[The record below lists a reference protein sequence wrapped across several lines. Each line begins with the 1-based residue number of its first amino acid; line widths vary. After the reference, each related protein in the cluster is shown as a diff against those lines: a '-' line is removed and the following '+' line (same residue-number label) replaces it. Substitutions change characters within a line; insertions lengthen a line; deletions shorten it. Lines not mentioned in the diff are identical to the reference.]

1 MYCQIQ
7 FIIFGKWLL
16 YWNCR
21 TRDKIELNQSML
33 HLRLSQVD
41 FFLLPDFF
49 LEPTDYRFFE
59 IALQVPNSNKLNGI
73 VSRQDPDEKCLQP
86 HSLLRLQKSTRK
98 KWKTCYYWC
107 ETVKTT
113 KFNHL
118 SPKNEIHSL
127 KS

>member
-1 MYCQIQ
+1 MYCQTQ

-49 LEPTDYRFFE
+49 LESADHHFFE
-59 IALQVPNSNKLNGI
+59 IASKALNLNRLNGI
-73 VSRQDPDEKCLQP
+73 VSRKDHDEKGLQLN
-86 HSLLRLQKSTRK
+86 SLLRLQKSTWK